1 MPKINTEAALKAII
15 KEHGLDK
22 LQEGEELSE
31 AAAKA
36 LLQHVTDAAYAALS
50 EGEDKE
56 DVMDDDD
63 DAEEKAEKKDV
74 KENKKAVKEAKKPVK
89 EEDDEDDEDDSE
101 DDEDDVKEAKKGGK
115 KPVKESKKK
124 VKEEDDSDEDDSE
137 DDDEK
142 DDLKESFGTHFKA
155 IFEGTELSEESIG
168 NLSILFESAIGAEV
182 NKRVRATTKRLQE
195 EKELEVAAAKA
206 ELEEQADQY
215 LTYAVNEWA
224 EKNRVALRHSVKVDI
239 MESFIGGIRK
249 LFLEHNFN
257 IPEGDI
263 AKVDEQAEE
272 ISTLKAK
279 LAESVKEAAKVE
291 QALDEAQRKIA
302 FTELTE
308 GMSTLDKEK
317 MRELVEGKTYTSAE
331 AFAKGAA
338 IIKEG
343 YFTKKA
349 LKMVAEEAP
358 IISEDEAI
366 PSPRKKAQD
375 DYMSRLA
382 AMMR

>member
-1 MPKINTEAALKAII
+1 MPKINKEAALKAII

-22 LQEGEELSE
+22 LREGEELSE

-50 EGEDKE
+50 EGEDEK
-56 DVMDDDD
+56 D
-63 DAEEKAEKKDV
+63 DAEDKDMDNDKDADEK
-74 KENKKAVKEAKKPVK
+74 
-89 EEDDEDDEDDSE
+89 
-101 DDEDDVKEAKKGGK
+101 DDEDDVEESKKGGK

-124 VKEEDDSDEDDSE
+124 VKEDDEDDSDDEDDDAE
-137 DDDEK
+137 DDEK

-206 ELEEQADQY
+206 EMEEQADLY

-272 ISTLKAK
+272 ISELKAR
-279 LAESVKEAAKVE
+279 LAESTKETAKVE

-317 MRELVEGKTYTSAE
+317 MRELVEGKTYSSAE
-331 AFAKGAA
+331 AFANGAK

-358 IISEDEAI
+358 IISEDKEI

-382 AMMR
+382 SMMR

>member
-50 EGEDKE
+50 EGEDEK
-56 DVMDDDD
+56 D
-63 DAEEKAEKKDV
+63 DAEDKDMDNDKDADEK
-74 KENKKAVKEAKKPVK
+74 
-89 EEDDEDDEDDSE
+89 
-101 DDEDDVKEAKKGGK
+101 EDDVEESKKGGK

-124 VKEEDDSDEDDSE
+124 VKEDDEDDSDDEDDDAE
-137 DDDEK
+137 DDEK

-272 ISTLKAK
+272 ISELKAR
-279 LAESVKEAAKVE
+279 LAESTKETAKVE

-317 MRELVEGKTYTSAE
+317 MRELVEGKTYSSAE
-331 AFAKGAA
+331 AFANGAK

-358 IISEDEAI
+358 IISEDKEI

-382 AMMR
+382 SMMR

>member
-1 MPKINTEAALKAII
+1 MPKINKEAALKAII

-22 LQEGEELSE
+22 LREGEELSE

-50 EGEDKE
+50 EGEDEK
-56 DVMDDDD
+56 D
-63 DAEEKAEKKDV
+63 DAEDKVMDNDKDADEK
-74 KENKKAVKEAKKPVK
+74 
-89 EEDDEDDEDDSE
+89 
-101 DDEDDVKEAKKGGK
+101 DDEDDVEESKKGGK

-124 VKEEDDSDEDDSE
+124 VKEDDEDDSDDEDDDAE
-137 DDDEK
+137 DDEK

-168 NLSILFESAIGAEV
+168 NLSILFESAVGAEV

-272 ISTLKAK
+272 ISELKAR
-279 LAESVKEAAKVE
+279 LAESTKETAKVE

-317 MRELVEGKTYTSAE
+317 MRELVEGKTYSSAE
-331 AFAKGAA
+331 AFANGAK

-358 IISEDEAI
+358 IISEDKEI

-382 AMMR
+382 SMMR

>member
-1 MPKINTEAALKAII
+1 MNHFGGIMPKINKEAALKAII

-22 LQEGEELSE
+22 LREGEELSE

-50 EGEDKE
+50 EGEDEK
-56 DVMDDDD
+56 D
-63 DAEEKAEKKDV
+63 DAEDKVMDNDKDADEK
-74 KENKKAVKEAKKPVK
+74 
-89 EEDDEDDEDDSE
+89 
-101 DDEDDVKEAKKGGK
+101 DDEDDVEESKKGGK

-124 VKEEDDSDEDDSE
+124 VKEDDEDDSDDEDDDAE
-137 DDDEK
+137 DDEK

-272 ISTLKAK
+272 ISELKAR
-279 LAESVKEAAKVE
+279 LAESTKETAKVE

-317 MRELVEGKTYTSAE
+317 MRELVEGKTYSSAE
-331 AFAKGAA
+331 AFANGAK

-358 IISEDEAI
+358 IISEDKEI

-382 AMMR
+382 SMMR

>member
-1 MPKINTEAALKAII
+1 MPKINKEAALKAII

-50 EGEDKE
+50 EGEDKK
-56 DVMDDDD
+56 D
-63 DAEEKAEKKDV
+63 DAEDKDMDNDKDADEKDY
-74 KENKKAVKEAKKPVK
+74 
-89 EEDDEDDEDDSE
+89 
-101 DDEDDVKEAKKGGK
+101 EDDVEESKKGGK

-124 VKEEDDSDEDDSE
+124 VKEDDEDDSDDEDDDAE
-137 DDDEK
+137 DDEK

-239 MESFIGGIRK
+239 MESFIGGLRK

-272 ISTLKAK
+272 ISELKAR
-279 LAESVKEAAKVE
+279 LAESTKETAKVE

-317 MRELVEGKTYTSAE
+317 MRELVEGKTYSSAE
-331 AFAKGAA
+331 AFANGAK

-358 IISEDEAI
+358 IISEDKEI

-382 AMMR
+382 SMMR

>member
-22 LQEGEELSE
+22 LREGEELSE

-50 EGEDKE
+50 EGEDEK
-56 DVMDDDD
+56 D
-63 DAEEKAEKKDV
+63 DAEDKDMDNDKDADEK
-74 KENKKAVKEAKKPVK
+74 
-89 EEDDEDDEDDSE
+89 
-101 DDEDDVKEAKKGGK
+101 EDDVEESKKGGK

-124 VKEEDDSDEDDSE
+124 VKEDDEDDSDDEDDDAE
-137 DDDEK
+137 DDEK

-272 ISTLKAK
+272 ISELKAR
-279 LAESVKEAAKVE
+279 LAESTKETAKVE
-291 QALDEAQRKIA
+291 QALDEAKRKIA

-317 MRELVEGKTYTSAE
+317 MRELVEGKTYSSAE
-331 AFAKGAA
+331 AFANGAK

-349 LKMVAEEAP
+349 LKMVTEEAP
-358 IISEDEAI
+358 IISEDKEI

-382 AMMR
+382 SMMR

>member
-1 MPKINTEAALKAII
+1 MPKINTEARLKAI
-15 KEHGLDK
+15 HGLDT
-22 LQEGEELSE
+22 LHEGE
-31 AAAKA
+31 KD
-36 LLQHVTDAAYAALS
+36 DAD
-50 EGEDKE
+50 DK
-56 DVMDDDD
+56 DMVDDKD
-63 DAEEKAEKKDV
+63 DAEDKADEKDV
-74 KENKKAVKEAKKPVK
+74 KE
-89 EEDDEDDEDDSE
+89 
-101 DDEDDVKEAKKGGK
+101 GK

-124 VKEEDDSDEDDSE
+124 VKEEDEDSDDSEDDKEMDDDEDDAEDKADEKDVKEGKKPVKESKKKVKEEDEDDSDDEDDDAE

-182 NKRVRATTKRLQE
+182 NKRVKAATKRLQE

-239 MESFIGGIRK
+239 MESFIGGLRK

-302 FTELTE
+302 FAELTE

-331 AFAKGAA
+331 AFAKGAK

-358 IISEDEAI
+358 IISEDEEI

>member
-1 MPKINTEAALKAII
+1 MPKINKEAALKAII

-36 LLQHVTDAAYAALS
+36 LLQHVTDAAHAALS

-74 KENKKAVKEAKKPVK
+74 KE
-89 EEDDEDDEDDSE
+89 
-101 DDEDDVKEAKKGGK
+101 
-115 KPVKESKKK
+115 SKKK
-124 VKEEDDSDEDDSE
+124 VKEEDDEDDDAEDDDDE

-182 NKRVRATTKRLQE
+182 NKRVKAATKRLQE

-239 MESFIGGIRK
+239 RESFIGGIRK

-302 FTELTE
+302 FAELTE

-331 AFAKGAA
+331 AFAKGAK

-358 IISEDEAI
+358 IIAEAVEDA
-366 PSPRKKAQD
+366 PKKKVVTD
-375 DYMSRLA
+375 DYMARLA

>member
-1 MPKINTEAALKAII
+1 MPKINKEAALKAII

-22 LQEGEELSE
+22 LREGEELSE

-50 EGEDKE
+50 EGEDEK
-56 DVMDDDD
+56 D
-63 DAEEKAEKKDV
+63 DAEDKDMDNDKDADEK
-74 KENKKAVKEAKKPVK
+74 
-89 EEDDEDDEDDSE
+89 
-101 DDEDDVKEAKKGGK
+101 DDEDDVEESKKGGK

-124 VKEEDDSDEDDSE
+124 VKEDDSDDEDDDAE
-137 DDDEK
+137 DDEK

-195 EKELEVAAAKA
+195 EKELEVAAAKS

-272 ISTLKAK
+272 IIELKAR
-279 LAESVKEAAKVE
+279 LAESTKETAKVE

-317 MRELVEGKTYTSAE
+317 MRELVEGKTYSSAE
-331 AFAKGAA
+331 AFANGAK

-349 LKMVAEEAP
+349 LKMVAEEAQ
-358 IISEDEAI
+358 IISEDKEI

-382 AMMR
+382 SMMR

>member
-1 MPKINTEAALKAII
+1 MNHFGGIMPKINKEVALKAII

-50 EGEDKE
+50 EGEDEKDDAE
-56 DVMDDDD
+56 DKDMDDDK
-63 DAEEKAEKKDV
+63 DADEK
-74 KENKKAVKEAKKPVK
+74 
-89 EEDDEDDEDDSE
+89 
-101 DDEDDVKEAKKGGK
+101 DDEDDVEESKKGGK

-124 VKEEDDSDEDDSE
+124 VKEDDSDDEDDDAE
-137 DDDEK
+137 DDEK

-182 NKRVRATTKRLQE
+182 NKRVKAATKRLQE

-302 FTELTE
+302 FAELTE

-317 MRELVEGKTYTSAE
+317 MRELVEGKTYASAE
-331 AFAKGAA
+331 AFANGAK

-358 IISEDEAI
+358 IISEDEEI

-382 AMMR
+382 SMMR

>member
-1 MPKINTEAALKAII
+1 MPKINKEAALKAII

-22 LQEGEELSE
+22 LREGEELSE

-50 EGEDKE
+50 EGEDEK
-56 DVMDDDD
+56 D
-63 DAEEKAEKKDV
+63 DAEDKDMDNDKDADEK
-74 KENKKAVKEAKKPVK
+74 
-89 EEDDEDDEDDSE
+89 
-101 DDEDDVKEAKKGGK
+101 DDEDDVEESKKGGK

-124 VKEEDDSDEDDSE
+124 VKEDDEDDSDDEDDDAE
-137 DDDEK
+137 DDEK

-182 NKRVRATTKRLQE
+182 NKRVKATTKRLQE

-206 ELEEQADQY
+206 ELEEQADRY

-272 ISTLKAK
+272 ISELKAR
-279 LAESVKEAAKVE
+279 LAESTKETAKVE

-317 MRELVEGKTYTSAE
+317 MRELVEGKTYSSAE
-331 AFAKGAA
+331 AFANGAK

-358 IISEDEAI
+358 IISEDKEI

-382 AMMR
+382 SMMR

>member
-1 MPKINTEAALKAII
+1 MPKINKEAELEKQDAVEVAQEEATKAAV
-15 KEHGLDK
+15 
-22 LQEGEELSE
+22 E
-31 AAAKA
+31 ANEAKDMEA
-36 LLQHVTDAAYAALS
+36 DAEDMGDAD
-50 EGEDKE
+50 EKEDK
-56 DVMDDDD
+56 DDI
-63 DAEEKAEKKDV
+63 
-74 KENKKAVKEAKKPVK
+74 
-89 EEDDEDDEDDSE
+89 
-101 DDEDDVKEAKKGGK
+101 
-115 KPVKESKKK
+115 
-124 VKEEDDSDEDDSE
+124 
-137 DDDEK
+137 
-142 DDLKESFGTHFKA
+142 KESFGTHFKA
-155 IFEGTELSEESIG
+155 IFEGTELSEESVG
-168 NLSILFESAIGAEV
+168 QLSILFESAIGAEV
-182 NKRVRATTKRLQE
+182 NKRVAAETQRLQE

-239 MESFIGGIRK
+239 MESFIGGIRR

-279 LAESVKEAAKVE
+279 LAESAKAAAKVE

-331 AFAKGAA
+331 AFAQGAK

-349 LKMVAEEAP
+349 LKMVSEEAP
-358 IISEDEAI
+358 IISEAVEKAA
-366 PSPRKKAQD
+366 PKKKVED

-382 AMMR
+382 SMMR

>member
-1 MPKINTEAALKAII
+1 MPKINKEAALKAII

-22 LQEGEELSE
+22 LREGEELSE

-50 EGEDKE
+50 EGEDEK
-56 DVMDDDD
+56 D
-63 DAEEKAEKKDV
+63 DAEDKDMDNDKDADEK
-74 KENKKAVKEAKKPVK
+74 
-89 EEDDEDDEDDSE
+89 
-101 DDEDDVKEAKKGGK
+101 DDEDDVEESKKGGK

-124 VKEEDDSDEDDSE
+124 VKEDDEDDSDDEDDDAE
-137 DDDEK
+137 DDEK

-182 NKRVRATTKRLQE
+182 NKRVKAATKRLQE

-272 ISTLKAK
+272 ICELKAR
-279 LAESVKEAAKVE
+279 LAESTKETAKVE

-317 MRELVEGKTYTSAE
+317 MRELVEGKTYSSAE
-331 AFAKGAA
+331 AFANGAK

-358 IISEDEAI
+358 IISEDEEI

-375 DYMSRLA
+375 DYMTRLA
-382 AMMR
+382 SMMR

>member
-1 MPKINTEAALKAII
+1 MPKINKEAALKAII

-22 LQEGEELSE
+22 LREGEELSE

-50 EGEDKE
+50 EGEDEK
-56 DVMDDDD
+56 D
-63 DAEEKAEKKDV
+63 DAEDKDMDNDKDADEK
-74 KENKKAVKEAKKPVK
+74 
-89 EEDDEDDEDDSE
+89 
-101 DDEDDVKEAKKGGK
+101 EDDVEESKKGGK

-124 VKEEDDSDEDDSE
+124 VKEDDEDDSDDEDDDAE
-137 DDDEK
+137 DDEK

-182 NKRVRATTKRLQE
+182 NKRVKAATKRLQE

-272 ISTLKAK
+272 ISELKAR
-279 LAESVKEAAKVE
+279 LAESTKETAKVE

-317 MRELVEGKTYTSAE
+317 MRELVEGKTYSSAE
-331 AFAKGAA
+331 AFANGAK

-358 IISEDEAI
+358 IISEDKEI

-382 AMMR
+382 SMMR

>member
-1 MPKINTEAALKAII
+1 MPKINKESALKAII

-22 LQEGEELSE
+22 LREGEELSE
-31 AAAKA
+31 AASKA

-50 EGEDKE
+50 EGEDEK
-56 DVMDDDD
+56 D
-63 DAEEKAEKKDV
+63 DAEDKDMDNDKDADEK
-74 KENKKAVKEAKKPVK
+74 
-89 EEDDEDDEDDSE
+89 
-101 DDEDDVKEAKKGGK
+101 DDEDDVEESKKGGK

-124 VKEEDDSDEDDSE
+124 VKEDDEDDSDDEDDDAE
-137 DDDEK
+137 DDEK

-272 ISTLKAK
+272 ISELKAR
-279 LAESVKEAAKVE
+279 LAESTKETAKVE

-317 MRELVEGKTYTSAE
+317 MRELVEGKTYSSAE
-331 AFAKGAA
+331 AFANGAK

-358 IISEDEAI
+358 IISEDKEI

-382 AMMR
+382 SMMR

>member
-22 LQEGEELSE
+22 LQEGEDLSE

-50 EGEDKE
+50 EGEDEKDDAEDDKE
-56 DVMDDDD
+56 MDDDS
-63 DAEEKAEKKDV
+63 
-74 KENKKAVKEAKKPVK
+74 
-89 EEDDEDDEDDSE
+89 DDEDDSE
-101 DDEDDVKEAKKGGK
+101 DDVKEGKKGGK
-115 KPVKESKKK
+115 KPVKEAKKK
-124 VKEEDDSDEDDSE
+124 VKEEDDDDSDDED
-137 DDDEK
+137 EK
-142 DDLKESFGTHFKA
+142 KDLKESFGTHFKA

-182 NKRVRATTKRLQE
+182 NKRVKAATKRLQE

-279 LAESVKEAAKVE
+279 LAESVKGAAKVE

-302 FTELTE
+302 FAELTE

-317 MRELVEGKTYTSAE
+317 MRELVEGKTYASAE
-331 AFAKGAA
+331 AFAKGAK

-349 LKMVAEEAP
+349 MKMVAEEAP
-358 IISEDEAI
+358 IISEDEEI